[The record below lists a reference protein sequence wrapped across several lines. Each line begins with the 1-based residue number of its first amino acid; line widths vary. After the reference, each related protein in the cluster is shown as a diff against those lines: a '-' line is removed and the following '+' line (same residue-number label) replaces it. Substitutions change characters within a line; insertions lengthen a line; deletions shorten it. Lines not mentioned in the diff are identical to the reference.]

1 MNEPTIRRSH
11 IAREINLTPKLIANF
26 HSKVS
31 TEPDEDGCL
40 HWKACRFGEGYGCFS
55 IEGDSFKANRVAY
68 KIAFGELPLD
78 KLVLHTCD
86 KRSCC
91 NPEHLFLGNNKEN
104 SEDMV
109 SKGRQATG
117 KRQGAYTKPECVLR
131 GTNVGTSKLIEDQVL
146 EIRAKY
152 SAGNISQMKLAD
164 QYAVHQSIISD
175 IVRRETWKHI

>member
-1 MNEPTIRRSH
+1 MTEPTIRRSH
-11 IAREINLTPKLIANF
+11 IAREINLTPELIANF

-40 HWKACRFGEGYGCFS
+40 HWKACKFGEGYGCFS
-55 IEGDSFKANRVAY
+55 IEGDSYKASRVAY

-78 KLVLHTCD
+78 KLVLHRCD

-91 NPEHLFLGNNKEN
+91 NPNHLFLGTPKEN
-104 SEDMV
+104 SEDMT

-117 KRQGAYTKPECVLR
+117 KRQGAHTKPECVLK
-131 GTNVGTSKLIEDQVL
+131 GSKVGTAKLNEEKVL

-152 SAGNISQMKLAD
+152 SEGKASQTALGREYGVCQD
-164 QYAVHQSIISD
+164 IISD
-175 IVRRETWKHI
+175 VVRRQTWKHI